1 MLALWC
7 LLRICGFQILN
18 SCLTHVNT
26 CLLRHCLVWA
36 NWSHLCSVAEHAAWF
51 LRQKKSPPVAPSR
64 STPLTGRCW
73 YSWVQLLVSDTQLR
87 GLLGPLPHAGRA
99 HTRPAPRCHVCHALG
114 DSAPVLRD
122 RGAAPSVASPRCSG
136 FTLYC
141 VCSLWHCSSF
151 RTRSHRSWFCRTRS
165 GGSFSP
171 LRAAMAPP
179 GCAASRSLATPHVV
193 THEAADWP
201 GWCSSDRF
209 SCRLLLAA
217 ELKPLVLIGGGGRT
231 RRV

>member
-1 MLALWC
+1 MQPGSLGKRKAGQLPLPDLPLLLAAAGIPGC
-7 LLRICGFQILN
+7 
-18 SCLTHVNT
+18 SCLSLT
-26 CLLRHCLVWA
+26 RSSGA
-36 NWSHLCSVAEHAAWF
+36 CS
-51 LRQKKSPPVAPSR
+51 
-64 STPLTGRCW
+64 GRC
-73 YSWVQLLVSDTQLR
+73 LM
-87 GLLGPLPHAGRA
+87 HAGPT
-99 HTRPAPRCHVCHALG
+99 TRPAPRCHVCHALG
-114 DSAPVLRD
+114 DSATVLRD

-209 SCRLLLAA
+209 SCRLLLAV